1 MISYGSNNAVT
12 IHYPAAQNVQP
23 VLVDSP
29 HSGRHYTSDFIHAC
43 TQQQLRASEDFHVD
57 ELLALLPNVGATVIA
72 ANYPRTYID
81 VNRALTDLDVSL
93 MYEPWP
99 WLTRPSIYTQ
109 AGIGLIHREVKP
121 GHAIYRERLSMS
133 VVQHR
138 IRAAYM
144 PYHEALSHERASMLG
159 RFGHVVMLNAHSMPS
174 ASAPK
179 DPQGRYYDVVLGD
192 RDGQTAASVF
202 TNYLA
207 QLFSQHGLR
216 VGVNK
221 NFKGGEIVRRHGA
234 PQENA
239 QAVQIEFN
247 RALYMDE
254 FSLTLNNAGVQ
265 RLQKILSDVV
275 VKLTA
280 TVEEEEKLAAE

>member
-12 IHYPAAQNVQP
+12 IHYPTAQNVQP
-23 VLVDSP
+23 VLIDSP
-29 HSGRHYTSDFIHAC
+29 HSGRHYTSDFIHVC
-43 TQQQLRASEDFHVD
+43 TQQQLRTAEDFHID
-57 ELLALLPNVGATVIA
+57 EILSLLPDCGATVIA

-99 WLTRPSIYTQ
+99 WLTRPSLYTQ
-109 AGIGLIHREVKP
+109 AGIGLIHREVRP

-133 VVQHR
+133 VVQQR
-138 IRAAYM
+138 IRSAYM
-144 PYHEALSHERASMLG
+144 PYHEALSHERASLLG
-159 RFGHVVMLNAHSMPS
+159 RFGHVVMLNVHSMPS
-174 ASAPK
+174 SSAPK
-179 DPQGRYYDVVLGD
+179 DAQGRHYDVVLGD
-192 RDGQTAASVF
+192 RDGQTSQSVF

-207 QLFSQHGLR
+207 QLFTQQGMR
-216 VGVNK
+216 VAVNK
-221 NFKGGEIVRRHGA
+221 SFKGGEIVRRHGA
-234 PQENA
+234 PQEGV

-254 FSLTLNNAGVQ
+254 MSLTLNTAGVT
-265 RLQKILSDVV
+265 RLQKLMRDVV
-275 VKLTA
+275 IKLTA